1 MYAAYNI
8 YYVYKQF
15 VSSLFSLVVYQ
26 NAHFYDGALLST
38 INLFQFQQKVINLSI
53 VIDSLYK

>member
-1 MYAAYNI
+1 MYAAYNR
-8 YYVYKQF
+8 YYEYKQF

-38 INLFQFQQKVINLSI
+38 INFFKFQ
-53 VIDSLYK
+53 